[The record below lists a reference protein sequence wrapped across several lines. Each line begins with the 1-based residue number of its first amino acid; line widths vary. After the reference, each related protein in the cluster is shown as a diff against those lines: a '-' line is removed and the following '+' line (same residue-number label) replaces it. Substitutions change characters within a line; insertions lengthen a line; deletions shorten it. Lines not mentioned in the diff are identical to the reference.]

1 MQIIQFG
8 QPLAKRKVLLN
19 IFSAKYLENCKLNI
33 ILVFDAGRVGV
44 VGGEGGGGDITL
56 VAVTINPWW
65 GWTSTNTS
73 FLSNNAPAHTGS
85 AESSDI
91 LVK

>member
-1 MQIIQFG
+1 MTPDG
-8 QPLAKRKVLLN
+8 WELW
-19 IFSAKYLENCKLNI
+19 E
-33 ILVFDAGRVGV
+33 
-44 VGGEGGGGDITL
+44 GEEEEGEGDITL

-85 AESSDI
+85 AELSDI
-91 LVK
+91 LAK